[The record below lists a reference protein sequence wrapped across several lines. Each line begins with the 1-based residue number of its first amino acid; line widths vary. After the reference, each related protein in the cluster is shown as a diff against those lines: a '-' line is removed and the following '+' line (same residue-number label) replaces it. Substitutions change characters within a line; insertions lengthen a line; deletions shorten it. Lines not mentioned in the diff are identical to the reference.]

1 MSLHEV
7 TKICLTGGPCGGKT
21 TALERL
27 RALGEHRGYAV
38 AVAPEMATILI
49 ANGFRVRAAETP
61 REAAMY
67 QWFMAKA
74 QVALEDALTGSL
86 TLDHRPGILLCDRG
100 VYDNR
105 AYTSPKEWPIYQ
117 KLMGPHL
124 RHSRYD
130 LVFHLETAP
139 AERYVNNAVRTET
152 REQALELDQRT
163 WDAWEGHPHRFR
175 VGNGSCFADK
185 LGLLETLAFAH
196 LPPVPVPA

>member
-21 TALERL
+21 TAL
-27 RALGEHRGYAV
+27 ALVKRIAEEHGFAV
-38 AVAPEMATILI
+38 TVAPEMATILI

-61 REAAMY
+61 REGAMY

-86 TLDHRPGILLCDRG
+86 TMDHRPGIMICDRG
-100 VYDNR
+100 VYDNY
-105 AYTSPKEWPIYQ
+105 AYMAVKEGPIYR

-130 LVFHLETAP
+130 LVLHLETAP
-139 AERYVNNAVRTET
+139 PERYVNNEVRIET
-152 REQALELDQRT
+152 HEQALELDQRT
-163 WDAWEGHPHRFR
+163 WDAWEGHPRRFR
-175 VGNGSCFADK
+175 VGNGSCFAEK
-185 LGLLETLAFAH
+185 LQTLEGIVLAH